1 MKKLEKLEKYVRVPD
16 VNFFGAYFYDG
27 EDIEL
32 HNSMEEFD
40 DENGHVRLT
49 IVDTIE
55 NGIFKKYKLIEDLK
69 EHATEEVKKEYP
81 LKKGDMLIYV
91 QYEGFGKTHT
101 KLVSLD
107 DAINTLKQLDS
118 KYFDE
123 AGNLL

>member
-55 NGIFKKYKLIEDLK
+55 DGIFKKYKLVEDLK
-69 EHATEEVKKEYP
+69 QGAIEETRKEYP
-81 LKKGDMLIYV
+81 VKKGDMLIYV

-107 DAINTLKQLDS
+107 EAINTIKQLDS

-123 AGNLL
+123 NGNLL